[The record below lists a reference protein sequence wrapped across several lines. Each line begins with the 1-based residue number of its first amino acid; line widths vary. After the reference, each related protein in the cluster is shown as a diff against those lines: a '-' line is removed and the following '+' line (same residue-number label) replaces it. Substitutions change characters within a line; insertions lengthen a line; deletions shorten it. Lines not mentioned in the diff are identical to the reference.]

1 MLVLLICTTLNV
13 CSFNCKNIKTSVTE
27 LNDLCTNHDF
37 VLLQETWLSRPEL
50 PMLSQ
55 INSSFTGYGLSSMDE
70 ESQILS
76 GRPFGGIAILWRKC
90 FNAYCSIKLYDCDR
104 IIGIEFAYDSFK
116 ALFLCVYLPYDCAE
130 NFDDYM
136 FYLSQL
142 LQIIEDFSSPYVYIC
157 GDFNANVLSH
167 SRFGDELRRLCS
179 DTLLC
184 LSDTLLLPS
193 DTFTFISS
201 SHDTVSW
208 LDHVLSTT
216 SGHSLFTNIS
226 VKSDFITSDHL
237 PLCFSISIDNMHV
250 PIIPADSTSRDSL
263 ISYNW
268 YGASDVNLS
277 NYNSCTR
284 AELAKIKLP
293 FDALQCENV
302 DCTSHRKDIDLFY
315 YNIINT
321 LINCTKRCIP
331 VLKLH
336 ENNYIAGWNE
346 HVSYYYNISRIEFKW
361 WVSNNRPRQG
371 SIYHAMRSS
380 RARFKYALRQC
391 KLDERLIVSEK
402 LADHMKNHEINDFW
416 KDIRKHSKSK
426 SALSNCIDGVTGE
439 NAIADLWR
447 DHYESLLNDSTHHD
461 EKADVLQSFNNICS
475 HAGMYVT
482 MSEVLEV
489 VKDLPNRKSSGLDG
503 LNGESLK
510 YADPLL
516 CLLLSICY
524 TCMFKHSYMP
534 QSMINSIIVPLV
546 KNRCGNLTD
555 KNNYRPIAL
564 SSITSKVFEHI
575 ILLRLEEYLWTTD
588 NQFGFKSGH
597 STDLCIYAL
606 SELIEYFKSRSTSV
620 YVAFLDASKAFD
632 KISHWTL
639 FRKLIDRNVPMYL
652 IKILCYWYQHQLMS
666 VRWGYSISNVFNVTN
681 GVRQGGILSPKLFNI
696 YIDGL
701 SNILNNSLI
710 GGSLGGKRINH
721 MLYADDLCIVS
732 LSSAGLQKLLSICD
746 EYCASHSITFN
757 VKKSVCMF
765 FKCTVNKHCDNSTVF
780 LSGNQI
786 NFVQEVKYLG
796 VLLNPSM
803 KTSIDV
809 SRQTRKF
816 YAQAN
821 MLLRNFRYC
830 SNEVKCSLFKSFC
843 TNMYCCPLWFNSTS
857 SSVKKLKC
865 SYNSVLRRLLCIRM
879 PYSASA
885 MFVTHGIPSFYELL
899 RKCIYNFSERISSSS
914 NSIIKACLS
923 PIIFIFSPI
932 RRWWRSVLF

>member
-1 MLVLLICTTLNV
+1 
-13 CSFNCKNIKTSVTE
+13 
-27 LNDLCTNHDF
+27 
-37 VLLQETWLSRPEL
+37 
-50 PMLSQ
+50 
-55 INSSFTGYGLSSMDE
+55 
-70 ESQILS
+70 
-76 GRPFGGIAILWRKC
+76 
-90 FNAYCSIKLYDCDR
+90 
-104 IIGIEFAYDSFK
+104 
-116 ALFLCVYLPYDCAE
+116 
-130 NFDDYM
+130 
-136 FYLSQL
+136 
-142 LQIIEDFSSPYVYIC
+142 
-157 GDFNANVLSH
+157 
-167 SRFGDELRRLCS
+167 
-179 DTLLC
+179 
-184 LSDTLLLPS
+184 
-193 DTFTFISS
+193 
-201 SHDTVSW
+201 
-208 LDHVLSTT
+208 
-216 SGHSLFTNIS
+216 
-226 VKSDFITSDHL
+226 
-237 PLCFSISIDNMHV
+237 MHV

-331 VLKLH
+331 VLKVH

-482 MSEVLEV
+482 MSEVLDV

-681 GVRQGGILSPKLFNI
+681 GV
-696 YIDGL
+696 
-701 SNILNNSLI
+701 
-710 GGSLGGKRINH
+710 
-721 MLYADDLCIVS
+721 
-732 LSSAGLQKLLSICD
+732 
-746 EYCASHSITFN
+746 
-757 VKKSVCMF
+757 
-765 FKCTVNKHCDNSTVF
+765 
-780 LSGNQI
+780 
-786 NFVQEVKYLG
+786 
-796 VLLNPSM
+796 
-803 KTSIDV
+803 
-809 SRQTRKF
+809 
-816 YAQAN
+816 
-821 MLLRNFRYC
+821 
-830 SNEVKCSLFKSFC
+830 
-843 TNMYCCPLWFNSTS
+843 
-857 SSVKKLKC
+857 
-865 SYNSVLRRLLCIRM
+865 
-879 PYSASA
+879 
-885 MFVTHGIPSFYELL
+885 
-899 RKCIYNFSERISSSS
+899 
-914 NSIIKACLS
+914 
-923 PIIFIFSPI
+923 
-932 RRWWRSVLF
+932 

>member
-1 MLVLLICTTLNV
+1 
-13 CSFNCKNIKTSVTE
+13 
-27 LNDLCTNHDF
+27 
-37 VLLQETWLSRPEL
+37 
-50 PMLSQ
+50 
-55 INSSFTGYGLSSMDE
+55 
-70 ESQILS
+70 
-76 GRPFGGIAILWRKC
+76 
-90 FNAYCSIKLYDCDR
+90 
-104 IIGIEFAYDSFK
+104 
-116 ALFLCVYLPYDCAE
+116 
-130 NFDDYM
+130 M

-710 GGSLGGKRINH
+710 GGSLGGKCINH

-780 LSGNQI
+780 LSGYQI

>member
-1 MLVLLICTTLNV
+1 MATTLNV

-142 LQIIEDFSSPYVYIC
+142 LQIIENFSSPYVYIC

-250 PIIPADSTSRDSL
+250 PIISADSTSRDSL

-732 LSSAGLQKLLSICD
+732 LSSVGLQKLLSICD

-843 TNMYCCPLWFNSTS
+843 TNMYCCPLWFNSSS

>member
-1 MLVLLICTTLNV
+1 
-13 CSFNCKNIKTSVTE
+13 
-27 LNDLCTNHDF
+27 
-37 VLLQETWLSRPEL
+37 
-50 PMLSQ
+50 
-55 INSSFTGYGLSSMDE
+55 MDE

-90 FNAYCSIKLYDCDR
+90 FNAYCSVKLYDCDR
-104 IIGIEFAYDSFK
+104 IIGIEFVYDSFK

-142 LQIIEDFSSPYVYIC
+142 LQIIEDFYSPYVYIC

-184 LSDTLLLPS
+184 LSDTLTLPS

-250 PIIPADSTSRDSL
+250 PIILADSTSRDSL

-268 YGASDVNLS
+268 YSASDVNLS

-426 SALSNCIDGVTGE
+426 SALSNCIDEVTGE

-461 EKADVLQSFNNICS
+461 EKADILQSFNNICS

-482 MSEVLEV
+482 MNEVLEV

-732 LSSAGLQKLLSICD
+732 LSSAGLQKLLSTCD

-843 TNMYCCPLWFNSTS
+843 TNMYCCLLWFNSTS
-857 SSVKKLKC
+857 CSVKKLKC